1 MKLAIV
7 IPYYKINFF
16 EVTLDSLANQTN
28 KQFKVYIGDDAS
40 PDNPT
45 ALLEKYKNKIDFVYQ
60 RFEDNLGGTS
70 LVQQWE
76 RCMELANDEPWRMI
90 LGDDDVL
97 GVNAVE
103 VFYENL
109 ETITQEKSNVIR
121 YASQVIDA
129 NGQSISIIHKHP
141 KLEKGLDFLLRKSKG
156 GTRSS
161 LSEYIFKTEKVKAIK
176 FKDFPLAWSSDVLA
190 VIEFS
195 DFKNIYT
202 INEALVYVRNSG
214 ANISSQNDSVEKNT
228 ALFKFNHYLLTH
240 YKKQLSQEL
249 TQLIFNKI
257 EKVQLNNKKTPIRWI
272 KLFGL
277 YLLYKQ
283 FSRSSKIFKK
293 VKESIK

>member
-1 MKLAIV
+1 MIAII
-7 IPYYKINFF
+7 IPYYKIAYF
-16 EVTLDSLANQTN
+16 EATLESLAHQTD
-28 KQFKVYIGDDAS
+28 KRFQVYIGDDAS
-40 PDNPT
+40 PDAPDSV
-45 ALLEKYKNKIDFVYQ
+45 LQKYEGHFHFKYH
-60 RFEDNLGGTS
+60 RFETNLGGKS

-109 ETITQEKSNVIR
+109 ETITQEKSSVIR

-141 KLEKGLDFLLRKSKG
+141 KLEKGMDFLLRKSKG

-161 LSEYIFKTEKVKAIK
+161 LSEYIFKTEKVERIK

-190 VIEFS
+190 VVEFS

-214 ANISSQNDSVEKNT
+214 ANISSQDDSVEKNT
-228 ALFKFNHYLLTH
+228 ALFSFNYYLLSQ
-240 YKKQLSQEL
+240 YKKQCSQEL
-249 TQLIFNKI
+249 VQLLFNNI
-257 EKVQLNNKKTPIRWI
+257 EKIQLNNKRTPLRWLKLGVLYLNYAEFSRPF
-272 KLFGL
+272 KLFPKI
-277 YLLYKQ
+277 KQ
-283 FSRSSKIFKK
+283 
-293 VKESIK
+293 SIK